1 MTESTDESAEK
12 TETQQNS
19 ATSGQ
24 AAPSRQAAQ
33 NGGKVAPQSPRVSL
47 MHVPGVAAIS
57 LYLLVLAAVIVLG
70 VMDGHHYP
78 ALFLV
83 FSAAFVTASFGLM
96 LLLRWAWSLALA
108 AVFLLAAYNLILFS
122 MHQQF
127 PALVQGLLNLVFFL
141 YLIRPEVRARLR

>member
-1 MTESTDESAEK
+1 MTESNDESEEK
-12 TETQQNS
+12 TEAHQGS
-19 ATSGQ
+19 
-24 AAPSRQAAQ
+24 APSEQPTQ
-33 NGGKVAPQSPRVSL
+33 SGGKVPPQSPRLSL
-47 MHVPGVAAIS
+47 MPVPGVAAIS

-83 FSAAFVTASFGLM
+83 FSAAFITASFGLM

-141 YLIRPEVRARLR
+141 YLIRPDVRTRLR